1 MCNVERMKELMSMK
15 AVMKTMKR
23 NIANVKVMGYGLP
36 VIVILLV
43 MALPTMAQPFGNQP
57 VTQPTAVF
65 QSTSVMQGS
74 GSAYSANPILNSDG
88 TAAYSGSSS
97 STVSGPRRAKMDDP
111 APSNPFGG
119 QTIGNVG
126 NPNEP
131 GTPIGDAL
139 IPLMLFACAYFIWR
153 RRMVRSKMSEECK

>member
-88 TAAYSGSSS
+88 TATYSGSASA
-97 STVSGPRRAKMDDP
+97 SGPRRAKMDDP
-111 APSNPFGG
+111 FGG
-119 QTIGNVG
+119 QTIGDVV

-139 IPLMLFACAYFIWR
+139 IPLALMALAFAGIVAWR
-153 RRMVRSKMSEECK
+153 RRKTA

>member
-1 MCNVERMKELMSMK
+1 MV
-15 AVMKTMKR
+15 A
-23 NIANVKVMGYGLP
+23 AF
-36 VIVILLV
+36 
-43 MALPTMAQPFGNQP
+43 ALPTMAQPFGNQP

-88 TAAYSGSSS
+88 TAAYSGSAPA
-97 STVSGPRRAKMDDP
+97 SGPRRAKMDDP
-111 APSNPFGG
+111 DPSNPFGG
-119 QTIGNVG
+119 QTIGEVV

-139 IPLMLFACAYFIWR
+139 IPLALMALAFAGIVAWR
-153 RRMVRSKMSEECK
+153 RRKTA

>member
-1 MCNVERMKELMSMK
+1 MKELMSMK

-23 NIANVKVMGYGLP
+23 NISIIVM
-36 VIVILLV
+36 VAAF
-43 MALPTMAQPFGNQP
+43 ALPTMAQPFGNQP

-65 QSTSVMQGS
+65 QSTSAMQGS

-88 TAAYSGSSS
+88 TATYSGSASA
-97 STVSGPRRAKMDDP
+97 SGPRRAKMDDP
-111 APSNPFGG
+111 FGG
-119 QTIGNVG
+119 QTIGDVV

-139 IPLMLFACAYFIWR
+139 IPLALLALMYVCVRTFR
-153 RRMVRSKMSEECK
+153 RRRALRE